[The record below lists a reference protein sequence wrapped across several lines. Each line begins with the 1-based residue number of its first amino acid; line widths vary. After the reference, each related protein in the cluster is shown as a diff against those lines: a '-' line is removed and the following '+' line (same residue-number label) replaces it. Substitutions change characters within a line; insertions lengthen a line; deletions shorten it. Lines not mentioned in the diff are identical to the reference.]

1 MGLAHDGRRK
11 PGDHIAD
18 KKSEPD
24 LDQIS
29 GKAAARIPLDEQ
41 KPKPLSDDPRQKKGY
56 VGALRQH
63 DSGRGSSQELA
74 HSDVQKQHGYE
85 GSIRAAATSGATKVG
100 EEKNLNMMAVVVLA
114 AILGLLTCI
123 FTLAIFVVLTGRG

>member
-11 PGDHIAD
+11 QSDPIAG
-18 KKSEPD
+18 KRSEPD
-24 LDQIS
+24 LDQTS

-41 KPKPLSDDPRQKKGY
+41 KPKPSTDDPRQKKGY

-63 DSGRGSSQELA
+63 ESGSGSSQDLA
-74 HSDVQKQHGYE
+74 HADLHKQTGYE

-100 EEKNLNMMAVVVLA
+100 EEKNLNLMAVVVLA